1 MDSRYRRSE
10 DQTLAGAGSAIKEAS
25 SFGTSIPSPL
35 YAGGAPTGT
44 GGTGAAVARAAINSS
59 AILEPGT
66 LLGGR
71 YEIIS
76 TLGLGGMGA
85 VYKAYDRDIEIEI
98 AVKVIR
104 PDLASNPELL
114 QRFKQELLLARQITH
129 RNVVRIFDVRESGG
143 LKFITMEYIDGRD
156 LGSLLAEHGKLPPSE
171 ALDIMMQACA
181 GLAAAHAEGVI
192 HRDLKPGNIMRD
204 KKGRVVVMDFGLART
219 LDGGGMTQTGA
230 MLGTIEYMSPEQAK
244 AESLDERSDLF
255 TIGLILYELITGK
268 TPYQADSAIASLLK
282 RTQERAISISEID
295 ANVSRSLSA
304 VVARCLETDPKN
316 RYQTVTDVIIALE
329 EVQGKRP
336 PSVFAEQKLTSALSR
351 WIMIGLATVA
361 VIAIAAL
368 ATVVLVRSRS
378 APTVHKTVTVL
389 LAEFENSTGDSI
401 FDGTLESSFG
411 LAIEAAPFVNAYN
424 RGQAH
429 KIVGQVKAGATAL
442 DEANSRLVASR
453 EGISVVIS
461 GAVAKKDDGYKLT
474 CKAIDA
480 LTGKTIG
487 SSEVE
492 ASNKGAVLNSLGT
505 LANKMRD
512 VLGDT
517 TPESVKLA
525 QAETFTS
532 SSLEAAHAYGVA
544 QDLRYAGKN
553 DEAIKAFVNAIQLDP
568 TFGSAFAGVAAM
580 YANQGDRENANK
592 HYKLAMEHVD
602 RMTDRE
608 KFRTRG
614 GYYLFSMNAQK
625 AIEEFST
632 LVEQYPADTMG
643 HSSLAYAYSQQHDQK
658 RALEEAY
665 KALAIYP
672 KYVPYHGNVSLYAV
686 YAGDFATAEK
696 EARIALEL
704 NPGYAKAY
712 FSLGFAQIAAGK
724 FQEAADTYQKLAG
737 VNTLG
742 ASLAADGLADL
753 ALYQSRAGQAVTV
766 LDKGIQQDLAQ
777 KDDTNA
783 AKKYAMLAEAQLM
796 AGKASE
802 AVSSLDKA
810 VTLKKEAVLFPA
822 ARFYVEAGQDGKAA
836 SLAAD
841 LGRKLEPVPQAYAKI
856 IAADISL
863 RHAQH
868 SEAIR
873 QLQEAQQISDTWIG
887 RFDLARAYI
896 AAGDYTEGDSEL
908 STCLKR
914 RGEATDVY
922 LDVVPTFHYFPAT
935 YYYIGRDHEGL
946 KAPDANDSYRTF
958 LSLKWPEAQD
968 PLVLDASRRLH

>member
-1 MDSRYRRSE
+1 
-10 DQTLAGAGSAIKEAS
+10 
-25 SFGTSIPSPL
+25 
-35 YAGGAPTGT
+35 
-44 GGTGAAVARAAINSS
+44 
-59 AILEPGT
+59 
-66 LLGGR
+66 
-71 YEIIS
+71 
-76 TLGLGGMGA
+76 
-85 VYKAYDRDIEIEI
+85 
-98 AVKVIR
+98 
-104 PDLASNPELL
+104 
-114 QRFKQELLLARQITH
+114 
-129 RNVVRIFDVRESGG
+129 
-143 LKFITMEYIDGRD
+143 
-156 LGSLLAEHGKLPPSE
+156 
-171 ALDIMMQACA
+171 
-181 GLAAAHAEGVI
+181 
-192 HRDLKPGNIMRD
+192 
-204 KKGRVVVMDFGLART
+204 
-219 LDGGGMTQTGA
+219 
-230 MLGTIEYMSPEQAK
+230 
-244 AESLDERSDLF
+244 
-255 TIGLILYELITGK
+255 
-268 TPYQADSAIASLLK
+268 
-282 RTQERAISISEID
+282 
-295 ANVSRSLSA
+295 
-304 VVARCLETDPKN
+304 
-316 RYQTVTDVIIALE
+316 
-329 EVQGKRP
+329 
-336 PSVFAEQKLTSALSR
+336 
-351 WIMIGLATVA
+351 
-361 VIAIAAL
+361 
-368 ATVVLVRSRS
+368 
-378 APTVHKTVTVL
+378 
-389 LAEFENSTGDSI
+389 
-401 FDGTLESSFG
+401 
-411 LAIEAAPFVNAYN
+411 
-424 RGQAH
+424 
-429 KIVGQVKAGATAL
+429 
-442 DEANSRLVASR
+442 
-453 EGISVVIS
+453 
-461 GAVAKKDDGYKLT
+461 
-474 CKAIDA
+474 
-480 LTGKTIG
+480 
-487 SSEVE
+487 
-492 ASNKGAVLNSLGT
+492 
-505 LANKMRD
+505 MRD